1 MATIGVTNGHYM
13 RLFDNGQ
20 SLGYSTNC
28 TIAFS
33 ATMRELSHKDTAG
46 SGGGWLEQA
55 PGQKSGTFS
64 TEGLYAE
71 DDNAA
76 AALFTKLADGTE
88 ITLTF
93 TTDVSGDKV
102 WSGTALLTSV
112 EITAPNNENVTYSV
126 SGVFTG
132 EVTVDTVA

>member
-1 MATIGVTNGHYM
+1 MATVGVVNGHYM
-13 RLFDNGQ
+13 RFFDNGV
-20 SLGYSTNC
+20 SLGYATSC
-28 TIAFS
+28 TISFS
-33 ATMRELSHKDTAG
+33 SAMRELSHKDTAG
-46 SGGGWLEQA
+46 DGGGWLEQA
-55 PGQKSGTFS
+55 PGQKSATFS

-93 TTDVSGDKV
+93 TTDVTGDKI

-132 EVTVDTVA
+132 EVTVGTVA

>member
-1 MATIGVTNGHYM
+1 MATVGVVNGHYM
-13 RLFDNGQ
+13 RFFDNGV
-20 SLGYSTNC
+20 SLGYSTSC
-28 TIAFS
+28 SIAFN

-76 AALFTKLADGTE
+76 AALFQKLADGTE

>member
-13 RLFDNGQ
+13 RLFDNGV

-28 TIAFS
+28 VISINAE
-33 ATMRELSHKDTAG
+33 MRTLSHKDTDG
-46 SGGGWLEQA
+46 TGGGWLEQA

-76 AALFTKLADGTE
+76 AALFEKLADGTA
-88 ITLTF
+88 IDLTF
-93 TTDVSGDKV
+93 TTDVTGDKIWTGV
-102 WSGTALLTSV
+102 GYLTSLEV
-112 EITAPNNENVTYSV
+112 TAPNNENVTYSV

-132 EVTVDTVA
+132 EVIMGTVS

>member
-1 MATIGVTNGHYM
+1 MATVGVVNGHYM
-13 RLFDNGQ
+13 RFFDNGV
-20 SLGYSTNC
+20 SLGYATSC
-28 TIAFS
+28 TISFS
-33 ATMRELSHKDTAG
+33 SAMRELSHKGTAG
-46 SGGGWLEQA
+46 DGGGWLEQA
-55 PGQKSGTFS
+55 PGQKSATFS

-93 TTDVSGDKV
+93 TTDVTGDKI

>member
-1 MATIGVTNGHYM
+1 MATVGVVNGHYM
-13 RLFDNGQ
+13 RFFDNGV
-20 SLGYSTNC
+20 SLGYATSC
-28 TIAFS
+28 TISFS
-33 ATMRELSHKDTAG
+33 SAMRELSHKDTAG
-46 SGGGWLEQA
+46 DGGGWIEQA
-55 PGQKSGTFS
+55 PGQKSATFS

>member
-1 MATIGVTNGHYM
+1 MATIGVVNGHYM
-13 RLFDNGQ
+13 RFFDNGV
-20 SLGYSTNC
+20 SLGYATSC
-28 TIAFS
+28 TISFS
-33 ATMRELSHKDTAG
+33 SAMRELSHKDTAG
-46 SGGGWLEQA
+46 DGGGWLEQA
-55 PGQKSGTFS
+55 PGQKSATFS

-93 TTDVSGDKV
+93 TTDVTGDKI

>member
-1 MATIGVTNGHYM
+1 MATVGVVNGHYM
-13 RLFDNGQ
+13 RFFDNGV
-20 SLGYSTNC
+20 SLGYATSC
-28 TIAFS
+28 TISFS
-33 ATMRELSHKDTAG
+33 SAMRELSHKDTAG
-46 SGGGWLEQA
+46 DGGGWLEQA
-55 PGQKSGTFS
+55 PGQKSATFS

>member
-1 MATIGVTNGHYM
+1 MATVGVVNGHYM
-13 RLFDNGQ
+13 RFFDNGV
-20 SLGYSTNC
+20 SLGYATSC
-28 TIAFS
+28 TISFS
-33 ATMRELSHKDTAG
+33 SAMRELSHKDTAG
-46 SGGGWLEQA
+46 DGGGWLEQA
-55 PGQKSGTFS
+55 PGQKSATFS

-93 TTDVSGDKV
+93 TTDVTGDKI

>member
-13 RLFDNGQ
+13 RLFDNGV

-28 TIAFS
+28 SIAFN

-46 SGGGWLEQA
+46 SGGGWIEQA

-76 AALFTKLADGTE
+76 AALYAKLADGTA
-88 ITLTF
+88 IDLTF
-93 TTDVSGDKV
+93 TTDVTGDKIWTGV
-102 WSGTALLTSV
+102 GYLTSV

-126 SGVFTG
+126 SGVFNG
-132 EVTVDTVA
+132 EVIIGTVS